1 MAKKLSSSK
10 EEEQEQPDI
19 PELTGLLGPYKYGFR
34 NRNIILGTS
43 LIIEK
48 ATSRFIANLLGIK
61 NPENSLTLGSKNSSL
76 SFNQKIDLLIDLGA
90 LNVSDKSKF
99 RLFMEL
105 RNKFMHVLEA
115 DSFVN
120 CFKLLDAKEA
130 FLFKLY
136 PQYKD
141 KVDEKNLKAASMKL
155 ADDVL
160 QLTLMIINK
169 VLENRYREDIKMS
182 VVKNY
187 LKIIPYYLKL
197 LTEFNQSQKALGVE
211 TSSELLESIEVIREQ
226 METIQKGVGEIIID

>member
-1 MAKKLSSSK
+1 MAKKLITSN
-10 EEEQEQPDI
+10 EEEQKQPDI
-19 PELTGLLGPYKYGFR
+19 PELTGLVGTFKFGFR
-34 NRNIILGTS
+34 NRNNILGTS

-61 NPENSLTLGSKNSSL
+61 KPENSLTLGFKNSAL

-90 LNVSDKSKF
+90 LSASDKSKF
-99 RLFMEL
+99 QLFMEL

-120 CFKLLDAKEA
+120 CFKLLDGKEA

-141 KVDEKNLKAASMKL
+141 KVHEKNLKAASMRL

-169 VLENRYREDIKMS
+169 VLEKRYKENIKGS
-182 VVKNY
+182 VVKGYLEASQNLIKILDAFIQY
-187 LKIIPYYLKL
+187 LKK
-197 LTEFNQSQKALGVE
+197 SGVE
-211 TSSELLESIEVIREQ
+211 ISSELLESIEKIREQ
-226 METIQKGVGEIIID
+226 KETIQKGVEEILID

>member
-1 MAKKLSSSK
+1 MAKKLSSPK

-19 PELTGLLGPYKYGFR
+19 PELTGLIGTFKYGFR
-34 NRNIILGTS
+34 NRTIILSAS

-61 NPENSLTLGSKNSSL
+61 KPENSLTLGIKNSAL

-99 RLFMEL
+99 QLFMEL

-120 CFKLLDAKEA
+120 CFKLLEGKET
-130 FLFKLY
+130 FLFRLY
-136 PQYKD
+136 PQPKN
-141 KVDEKNLKAASMKL
+141 KNHEKNLKAASMRL
-155 ADDVL
+155 TDDVL

-169 VLENRYREDIKMS
+169 VLEKRYRENIKMS
-182 VVKNY
+182 VLKNY
-187 LKIIPYYLKL
+187 LEANQNSLKILDAFIQYLKK
-197 LTEFNQSQKALGVE
+197 SGVE
-211 TSSELLESIEVIREQ
+211 ISSKLLDSIEKIREQ
-226 METIQKGVGEIIID
+226 NATIQRGVRELID

>member
-1 MAKKLSSSK
+1 MAKKVSSTKK
-10 EEEQEQPDI
+10 EEQPDI
-19 PELTGLLGPYKYGFR
+19 PELAWLLGPFKYGFR

-61 NPENSLTLGSKNSSL
+61 KPENSLTLGIKNSAL

-90 LNVSDKSKF
+90 LNASDKSKF
-99 RLFMEL
+99 QLFMEL

-120 CFKLLDAKEA
+120 CFKLLDGKEA

-141 KVDEKNLKAASMKL
+141 KIHEKNLKAASIRL
-155 ADDVL
+155 GDDVL

-169 VLENRYREDIKMS
+169 VLEKRYREEDKMS
-182 VVKNY
+182 VLKNY
-187 LKIIPYYLKL
+187 LEANQNLIKILDAFIQYLKK
-197 LTEFNQSQKALGVE
+197 SGVE
-211 TSSELLESIEVIREQ
+211 IGSKLLELIEVIREQ
-226 METIQKGVGEIIID
+226 NETIQRRVRETLID